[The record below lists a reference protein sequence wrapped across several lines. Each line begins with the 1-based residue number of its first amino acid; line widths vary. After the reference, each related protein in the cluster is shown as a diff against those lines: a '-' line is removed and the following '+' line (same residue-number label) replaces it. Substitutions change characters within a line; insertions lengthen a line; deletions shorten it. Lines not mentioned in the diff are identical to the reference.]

1 MNLTKQVE
9 GKSSAHTDR
18 LKGIEIINRQRSHP
32 IDAERWQRF
41 TIRALRAIDGQ
52 LIARAVTIAFVGDSR
67 MRELN
72 QRFRG
77 VNRTTDVLSFP
88 CEPAEFENEESSHLG
103 DVVISVARAARQAA
117 ENNLTLE
124 REIEQL
130 ILHGLLHL
138 CGYNHA
144 QDNGEMN
151 RLELTL
157 RRRLRI

>member
-1 MNLTKQVE
+1 LTRRIE
-9 GKSSAHTDR
+9 GKNSAHANR
-18 LKGIEIINRQRSHP
+18 LNGVEIINRQRSYP
-32 IDAERWQRF
+32 VDAERWQRF
-41 TIRALRAIDGQ
+41 TARALRAIDRQ
-52 LIARAVTIAFVGDSR
+52 LTERAVTIAFVGDRR

-77 VNRTTDVLSFP
+77 INRTTDVLSFP
-88 CEPAEFENEESSHLG
+88 AEPAEFEKEELSPLG
-103 DVVISVARAARQAA
+103 DVIISMSRAARQAA

-124 REIEQL
+124 RETEQL

-138 CGYNHA
+138 CGYDHE
-144 QDNGEMN
+144 QDDGEMN